1 MLWLNPDKLKL
12 RLGIWTL
19 GLLQELI
26 SLLQGRVERTVF
38 TQFYL
43 KENPKKLADETMSLV
58 GSLEQTLLA
67 TKMEITVTN

>member
-43 KENPKKLADETMSLV
+43 KENPKAL
-58 GSLEQTLLA
+58 GR
-67 TKMEITVTN
+67 